1 MLKTLN
7 SLYKSRIAKNGQ
19 NAYAESGDIGSTV
32 RETHPELADDEAAVR
47 MHYPVQQAKGKVVAV
62 DFHGTLANHGDQSPI
77 QPVIDKLKE
86 MKNAGFHIIVY
97 TSGITR
103 NPGILNGLNV
113 WLKDNQVPYDEIWQR
128 QGKPDADIYI
138 DDKAFNPTKEDI
150 GDLEV

>member
-7 SLYKSRIAKNGQ
+7 RLYNDRIAKNGQ

-32 RETHPELADDEAAVR
+32 RSTHPELDEEASATA
-47 MHYPVQQAKGKVVAV
+47 QSFQSKVIAV
-62 DFHGTLANHGDQSPI
+62 DFHGTIRDHQGN
-77 QPVIDKLKE
+77 VIEAMKQKLGE
-86 MKNAGFHIIVY
+86 FKNAGYHIIVY

-103 NPGILNGLNV
+103 NPSIINGLNQ
-113 WLKDNQVPYDEIWQR
+113 WLKENQIPYDEVWQR

-138 DDKAFNPTKEDI
+138 DDKAFNPLKEDI

>member
-7 SLYKSRIAKNGQ
+7 SLYRSRIAKNGQ
-19 NAYAESGDIGSTV
+19 NAYVESGDIGATV
-32 RETHPELADDEAAVR
+32 RETHPELAEEAPAT
-47 MHYPVQQAKGKVVAV
+47 YKDKIVAV
-62 DFHGTLANHGDQSPI
+62 DFHGTISNHDHTPNQA
-77 QPVIDKLKE
+77 VIDKLKE
-86 MKNAGFHIIVY
+86 FKNAGFHIIVY

-103 NPGILNGLNV
+103 NPGVLNGLNV
-113 WLKDNQVPYDEIWQR
+113 WLKENQVPYDEIWQR